1 MEEIII
7 NPKLTERLKKR
18 YSANFN
24 LKIKFGNVYIDD
36 IFAGKT
42 NLKNIK
48 EWKIKKDK
56 ILLFGQK
63 NVS

>member
-1 MEEIII
+1 METIN

-24 LKIKFGNVYIDD
+24 LRIEFGNVYIDD

-42 NLKNIK
+42 NLKNVK
-48 EWKIKKDK
+48 KWKIKKDK

-63 NVS
+63 NNS